1 MVRITA
7 AALGLAVG
15 VSVLGYHGPA
25 SAAHILLRASG
36 PDDTASVID
45 PVPPEP
51 AISVIDEPL
60 ILFGDLRRELGST
73 FVHRFNFG
81 VDLPADFAEAPGG
94 VSAVANYLEIIS
106 DGTLIPT
113 AGFERFEGVLT
124 GPNLPAGGLVLD
136 AHGDVPGQQHLTIGF
151 AAIDTGGATPYQLT
165 ITGDLLDVATVA
177 AGNYSGNISVVPLPG
192 AIVLF
197 LTALGGLA
205 IFRFRRRSGDTAAA

>member
-15 VSVLGYHGPA
+15 VTVLGYHGPA

-51 AISVIDEPL
+51 AIAVIGEPL
-60 ILFGDLRRELGST
+60 ILFGDLRRELGTS
-73 FVHRFNFG
+73 FVHRFDFG
-81 VDLPADFAEAPGG
+81 VDLPTDLAEAPGG
-94 VSAVANYLEIIS
+94 VSAIANFLQVAG
-106 DGTLIPT
+106 DFT
-113 AGFERFEGVLT
+113 AGFQTFMGVLR
-124 GPNLPAGGLVLD
+124 GPNLPDEGILLD
-136 AHGDVPGQQHLTIGF
+136 AHGLVPGQQHLELMF

-165 ITGDLLDVATVA
+165 ITGELLAAETVV
-177 AGNYSGNISVVPLPG
+177 AGNYTGNISVVPLPG
-192 AIVLF
+192 ALILF

-205 IFRFRRRSGDTAAA
+205 IFRYRRSGGEGAAA